1 LKKIE
6 NSELVLNPDG
16 SIYHLKLQPDQVAK
30 TIIVVGDQGR
40 VSEVSKHFDV
50 IEHQVQN
57 REFVTHTGKI
67 GSKSITALSTGIG
80 TDNVDIVMNELDALF
95 NIDLQERTIKKE
107 HTALQIVRIGT
118 SGTIQ
123 EDIPVD
129 SVVVSSHG
137 LGFDGLARFYEFD
150 YKKDDL
156 ELEDIFIS
164 SMNLPN
170 GIARPYMISAPGL
183 LFNKLSK
190 ISKYHGITATANGFY
205 GPQGRK
211 LRINCAVDNL
221 NEQLQQFKYQGHRI
235 TNFEMETSAL
245 YMLSLALGHSACTAC
260 AIIANRAVKEYSK
273 DYKPIVKKLIVD
285 VLTELTS

>member
-67 GSKSITALSTGIG
+67 GNKSITALSTGIG

-95 NIDLQERTIKKE
+95 NIDLQERTIKQE

-170 GIARPYMISAPGL
+170 GIAIPYMISAPGL

-190 ISKYHGITATANGFY
+190 ISEYHGITATANGFY

-221 NEQLQQFKYQGHRI
+221 NEQLQQFNYQGHRI

-245 YMLSLALGHSACTAC
+245 YMLSSALGHSACTAC

-285 VLTELTS
+285 VLTELTK